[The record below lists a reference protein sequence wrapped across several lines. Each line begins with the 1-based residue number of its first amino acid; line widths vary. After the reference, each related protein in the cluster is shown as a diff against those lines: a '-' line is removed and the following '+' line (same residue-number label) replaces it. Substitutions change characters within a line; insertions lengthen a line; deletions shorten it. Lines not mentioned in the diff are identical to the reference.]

1 MQENIQAL
9 LESLPIM
16 GYGMVGIFLCIV
28 VIMIFIFALSKVF
41 PEKKEK

>member
-9 LESLPIM
+9 LDSLPIM
-16 GYGMVGIFLCIV
+16 GYGMAGIFICIV